1 MISRNKLKSYI
12 EIARIDK
19 PIGIY
24 LLLWPSVLGLLIAG
38 TINEIKIIDL
48 LIVTIGSIL
57 VRSCGCVINDISDYK
72 IDKLVSRTVGRPL
85 ATGALSIYEA
95 WSFFLLLGLM
105 SLSLLFFTNPLTIK
119 IGIFFAIFII
129 VYPLTKRFFKAPQFF
144 LGLIL
149 LFLCLYILY
158 SLVSSSLSLSIIILY
173 IGLIAWIISFD
184 TYYALEDIE
193 DDRSIG
199 INSTAIL
206 WGDNVIKIARL
217 LHLLFYVSILVIA
230 VLNSFSYYFFFVFI
244 VLFLI
249 FMYQKKLLDSDKF
262 LEAFKINN
270 WIGML
275 AVIGF
280 TIEIIILN

>member
-48 LIVTIGSIL
+48 LIVIIGSIL

-85 ATGALSIYEA
+85 ATGALSVYEA
-95 WSFFLLLGLM
+95 WGFFLLLGLM

-144 LGLIL
+144 LGVTFGSGSLIS
-149 LFLCLYILY
+149 Y

-217 LHLLFYVSILVIA
+217 LHLFFYVSILVIA

-249 FMYQKKLLDSDKF
+249 FMYQKKLLDNDKF

>member
-48 LIVTIGSIL
+48 LIVIIGSIL

-95 WSFFLLLGLM
+95 WGFFLLLGLM

-119 IGIFFAIFII
+119 IGIFFALFII

-144 LGLIL
+144 LGVTFGSGSLIS
-149 LFLCLYILY
+149 Y

-217 LHLLFYVSILVIA
+217 LHLLFYLSILVIA

-244 VLFLI
+244 ILFLI
-249 FMYQKKLLDSDKF
+249 FMYQKKLLDNDKF

>member
-38 TINEIKIIDL
+38 TINEITIIDL
-48 LIVTIGSIL
+48 LIVIIGSIL

-85 ATGALSIYEA
+85 ATGALSVYEA
-95 WSFFLLLGLM
+95 WGFFLLLGLM

-144 LGLIL
+144 LGVTFGSGSLIS
-149 LFLCLYILY
+149 Y

-249 FMYQKKLLDSDKF
+249 YMYQKKLLDNDKF

>member
-48 LIVTIGSIL
+48 LIVIIGSIL

-95 WSFFLLLGLM
+95 WGFFLLLGLM

-144 LGLIL
+144 LGVTFGSGSLIS
-149 LFLCLYILY
+149 Y

-249 FMYQKKLLDSDKF
+249 FMYQKKLLDNDKF
-262 LEAFKINN
+262 IEAFRINN

>member
-48 LIVTIGSIL
+48 LIVIIGSIL

-95 WSFFLLLGLM
+95 WGFFLLLGLM

-144 LGLIL
+144 LGVTFGSGSLIS
-149 LFLCLYILY
+149 Y

-173 IGLIAWIISFD
+173 VGLIAWIISFD

-249 FMYQKKLLDSDKF
+249 FMYQKKLLDNDKF

>member
-1 MISRNKLKSYI
+1 MISRTKLKSYI

-48 LIVTIGSIL
+48 LIVIIGSIL

-144 LGLIL
+144 LGVTFGSGSLIS
-149 LFLCLYILY
+149 Y

-217 LHLLFYVSILVIA
+217 FHLLFYVSILVIA

-249 FMYQKKLLDSDKF
+249 FMYQKKLLDNYKF

>member
-48 LIVTIGSIL
+48 LIVIIGSIL

-95 WSFFLLLGLM
+95 WGFFLLLGLM

-144 LGLIL
+144 LGVTFGSGSLIS
-149 LFLCLYILY
+149 Y

-244 VLFLI
+244 ILFLI
-249 FMYQKKLLDSDKF
+249 FMYQKKLLDNDKF
-262 LEAFKINN
+262 IEAFRINN

-280 TIEIIILN
+280 TVEIIILN

>member
-48 LIVTIGSIL
+48 LIVIIGSIL

-144 LGLIL
+144 LGVTFGSGSLIS
-149 LFLCLYILY
+149 Y

-217 LHLLFYVSILVIA
+217 LHLLFYLSILVIA

-249 FMYQKKLLDSDKF
+249 FMYQKKLLDNDKF

>member
-48 LIVTIGSIL
+48 LIVIIGSIL

-85 ATGALSIYEA
+85 ATGALSVYEA
-95 WSFFLLLGLM
+95 WGFFLLLGLM

-144 LGLIL
+144 LGVTFGSGSLIS
-149 LFLCLYILY
+149 Y

-244 VLFLI
+244 ILFLI
-249 FMYQKKLLDSDKF
+249 FMYQKKLLDNDKF

>member
-48 LIVTIGSIL
+48 LIVIIGSIL

-95 WSFFLLLGLM
+95 WGFFLLLGLM

-144 LGLIL
+144 LGVTFGSGSLIS
-149 LFLCLYILY
+149 Y

-217 LHLLFYVSILVIA
+217 LHLLFYLSILVIA

-244 VLFLI
+244 ILFLI
-249 FMYQKKLLDSDKF
+249 FMYQKNF
-262 LEAFKINN
+262 
-270 WIGML
+270 
-275 AVIGF
+275 
-280 TIEIIILN
+280 